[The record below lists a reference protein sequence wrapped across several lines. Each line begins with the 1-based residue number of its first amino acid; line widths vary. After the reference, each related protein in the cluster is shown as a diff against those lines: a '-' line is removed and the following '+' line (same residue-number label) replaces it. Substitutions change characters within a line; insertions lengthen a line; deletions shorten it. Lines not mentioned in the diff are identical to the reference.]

1 MLAMVP
7 IALLAGAA
15 LAQQFRVLVLLP
27 ACGVVLLASVGDYL
41 ASDRWQT
48 LAVGAAGAVSLQIGY
63 MGSYGIR
70 SLIVA
75 MRPRARHNKS
85 VGPSKLS
92 ERAPIN
98 IVPKISGRT

>member
-1 MLAMVP
+1 MLAMIL

-27 ACGVVLLASVGDYL
+27 ACGVVLLASVGEYL

-63 MGSYGIR
+63 IGSYGVR
-70 SLIVA
+70 SLIVT
-75 MRPRARHNKS
+75 MRPQARHNKL
-85 VGPSKLS
+85 VDPSKVS
-92 ERAPIN
+92 ERARLN